1 MTEDCASDYVEIQF
15 WNETVNTWSRVG
27 ERACGRSLPP
37 AVSAPFGRTRVV
49 FRSNRAV
56 TGDGWSLS
64 WALGC
69 GGVLTGSEGSLT
81 SPGYPENYA
90 NNLACNYTI
99 LAPSQH
105 FVVATF
111 VETFDVSIFDK
122 IESLKKVQPKKSEF
136 EFMSSLNSR
145 GQHMLIIS

>member
-1 MTEDCASDYVEIQF
+1 MTEGCDSDYVEIQF

-27 ERACGRSLPP
+27 QRTCGRTLPP

-49 FRSNRAV
+49 FRSNREV

-64 WALGC
+64 WSLGC
-69 GGVLTGSEGSLT
+69 GGVLTSSEGSLT

-99 LAPSQH
+99 LAPRQH

-111 VETFDVSIFDK
+111 VETFDVSTNVETD
-122 IESLKKVQPKKSEF
+122 STVQSPDPNPSK
-136 EFMSSLNSR
+136 R
-145 GQHMLIIS
+145 TQC